1 MTFAI
6 LVRDLDDAPGDDV
19 RVLAQDIES
28 GAAARYLAGR
38 LACSYPVSGRAVGSG
53 LHWFADGAGYHQIW
67 AEEMAEP
74 ATDGVASAP
83 RARSGANG
91 YPRVP
96 LSVPGFPHHLAFR
109 VRRLLQQA
117 VPGAKDARRA

>member
-6 LVRDLDDAPGDDV
+6 LVRDLDNAPGDDV

-74 ATDGVASAP
+74 ATDGVAAAGRGQEGHRRHP
-83 RARSGANG
+83 RL
-91 YPRVP
+91 P
-96 LSVPGFPHHLAFR
+96 L
-109 VRRLLQQA
+109 QA
-117 VPGAKDARRA
+117 AGHRRAEDEQRGALG